1 MDKMCTNKRE
11 PEKVGGATA
20 MACMENSVLFLCLT
34 LFLTPVCTG
43 EDKPKLVFNSDGQFK
58 LAVFADCKSRSN
70 HNLS

>member
-1 MDKMCTNKRE
+1 MCTNKRE

-20 MACMENSVLFLCLT
+20 MENSVLFLYFT
-34 LFLTPVCTG
+34 LLLTPVRTG